1 MKKQRKVLKLL
12 CQFFLTQLSNR
23 FFFFIWIA
31 IRDVDTETIIFYEP
45 VTWAI
50 FSPYDYN
57 PTFDAALDVSFQHMN
72 IFDAKS
78 LLENICGPLEAT
90 ISKENLKLSIEVL
103 LKDVDYPVLGPG
115 FSQVPGGQE
124 YQNRSVFSWHYYCQF
139 LDKADISPK
148 GILTEVFCDLFWG
161 PSAFSTVEKRVQ
173 ELGGGQMLTEVI
185 KKKKNKN

>member
-1 MKKQRKVLKLL
+1 
-12 CQFFLTQLSNR
+12 
-23 FFFFIWIA
+23 
-31 IRDVDTETIIFYEP
+31 
-45 VTWAI
+45 
-50 FSPYDYN
+50 
-57 PTFDAALDVSFQHMN
+57 MN

-90 ISKENLKLSIEVL
+90 ISKENLKSSIEVL

-139 LDKADISPK
+139 LDKADQSPK

-173 ELGGGQMLTEVI
+173 ELGGGQMLTEVKTI
-185 KKKKNKN
+185 PKK